1 MRIRNP
7 VLALPALLL
16 ALAAPSLHAQQ
27 DSLRPQ
33 QDSIVAPQL
42 INMREVSRTL
52 DDAYPPALRDARIGG
67 LALMRVFVTADG
79 KADTIRI
86 AASTGL
92 RSLDVAGYTTAKAAR
107 FRAGTHNGQ
116 PVGAWIDLNLE
127 FRAEDSRRP
136 AQLIPLPRRD
146 EITTALQGRYPLD
159 LRRSGV
165 GTNIGFSVL
174 VDAAG
179 SVVQHDMV
187 DPSCFASANEAA
199 SSFIASMVFDTARS
213 VEPAGRR
220 TLATVTFSMDTA
232 RLLLFGDTIKR
243 DTTRT
248 IDSAAR
254 TSTGGTSRAPDLRNR
269 NSVAQALVRH
279 YPPQLRRH
287 GIGGTTN
294 VHFRV
299 ETDGRVTHKL
309 ITATSGY
316 CELDI
321 AAVNVAKVM
330 RFEPALL
337 DGEPVPVWVEV
348 PIIFNS
354 RGR

>member
-1 MRIRNP
+1 MRIRNY
-7 VLALPALLL
+7 VHSLPALLL
-16 ALAAPSLHAQQ
+16 AIAAPALHAQQ
-27 DSLRPQ
+27 DSRLSQ

-42 INMREVSRTL
+42 INTREVSRTL

-92 RSLDVAGYTTAKAAR
+92 RSLDFAGHTTAKAAR
-107 FRAGTHNGQ
+107 FRAGTQDGQ
-116 PVGAWIDLNLE
+116 PVGAWIDLSLE
-127 FRAEDSRRP
+127 FQGDDSRRP
-136 AQLIPLPRRD
+136 AQLIPLSRRD
-146 EITTALQGRYPLD
+146 GITTALQGLYPLD

-165 GTNIGFSVL
+165 GTSVGFSVL

-179 SVVQHDMV
+179 SVVQQDMV
-187 DPSCFASANEAA
+187 DPSCFESANAA
-199 SSFIASMVFDTARS
+199 ATSFIASMVFDTARS

-220 TLATVTFSMDTA
+220 TLATVTFSQDTA

-248 IDSAAR
+248 SDMATRPSG
-254 TSTGGTSRAPDLRNR
+254 GGTSRAPKLRNR
-269 NSVAQALVRH
+269 SSVAQALVGQ

-309 ITATSGY
+309 ISATSGY

-337 DGEPVPVWVEV
+337 DGEPVAVWVEV
-348 PIIFNS
+348 PIIFSS